1 MRVILLLIGLLM
13 GLSVNAAT
21 LKEKY
26 RDENNDLI
34 CIYESHIKR
43 VQVNVG
49 FNGHCS
55 FNVPDNEL
63 NAGH

>member
-1 MRVILLLIGLLM
+1 MRVILLLIGVLM

-26 RDENNDLI
+26 WDENNDLI
-34 CIYESHIKR
+34 CVYESHFKR
-43 VQVNVG
+43 VHVNVG

-55 FNVPDNEL
+55 FNVPDKEL
-63 NAGH
+63 SAGH